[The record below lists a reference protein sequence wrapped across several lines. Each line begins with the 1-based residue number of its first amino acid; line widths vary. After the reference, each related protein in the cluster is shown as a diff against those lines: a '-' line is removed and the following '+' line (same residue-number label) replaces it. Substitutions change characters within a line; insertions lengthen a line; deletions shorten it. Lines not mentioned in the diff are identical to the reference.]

1 MGEDIGMAD
10 RVQPPLTRIQQKNR
24 DLILEGA
31 LSVFSV
37 NGFRGATIDQIAE
50 AAGLSKPNVL
60 YYFAS
65 KDDIHKTLLTTLL
78 DMWLAPMIR
87 IDPAGDPL
95 EEVMAYVRAKL
106 EMSRRFPRESRLFA
120 YEILQGAPHLTE
132 ILGGG
137 LRDMVDR
144 AAAILQ
150 GWMDGGRLAPMEPR
164 HLIFSI
170 WALTQHYADFDVQV
184 RAVLGPGHDPF
195 VGAEPFLD
203 NLYRTM
209 LRV

>member
-1 MGEDIGMAD
+1 MTEKTAP
-10 RVQPPLTRIQQKNR
+10 QLTRIQQKNR

-31 LSVFSV
+31 LSAFSM

-60 YYFAS
+60 YYFSS
-65 KDDIHKTLLTTLL
+65 KDEIHKTLLTALL
-78 DMWLAPMIR
+78 EMWLAPMLQ
-87 IDPAGDPL
+87 IDPNGDPMQ
-95 EEVMAYVRAKL
+95 EVLRYMRAKL
-106 EMSRRFPRESRLFA
+106 RMSQDYPRESRLFA

-132 ILGGG
+132 ILGGT
-137 LRDMVDR
+137 LRDIVDK
-144 AAAILQ
+144 AVETIW
-150 GWMDGGRLAPMEPR
+150 GWMDAGRLKPVDPH

-195 VGAEPFLD
+195 AEAEAYLE
-203 NLYRTM
+203 NLYRQM
-209 LRV
+209 LEI

>member
-95 EEVMAYVRAKL
+95 LGPLAHLAILTVAYGALARLAL
-106 EMSRRFPRESRLFA
+106 RRF
-120 YEILQGAPHLTE
+120 GA
-132 ILGGG
+132 
-137 LRDMVDR
+137 V
-144 AAAILQ
+144 
-150 GWMDGGRLAPMEPR
+150 
-164 HLIFSI
+164 
-170 WALTQHYADFDVQV
+170 
-184 RAVLGPGHDPF
+184 
-195 VGAEPFLD
+195 
-203 NLYRTM
+203 
-209 LRV
+209 

>member
-120 YEILQGAPHLTE
+120 YEILQG
-132 ILGGG
+132 
-137 LRDMVDR
+137 
-144 AAAILQ
+144 
-150 GWMDGGRLAPMEPR
+150 WMDEGRLAPVEPR

-184 RAVLGPGHDPF
+184 RAVLGPARDPF
-195 VGAEPFLD
+195 AGAEPFIEG
-203 NLYRTM
+203 LYRKM
-209 LRV
+209 LAV

>member
-1 MGEDIGMAD
+1 MAD
-10 RVQPPLTRIQQKNR
+10 HPEPPLTRIQQKNR
-24 DLILEGA
+24 DLILQGA

-65 KDDIHKTLLTTLL
+65 KDDIHKSLLTTLL

-87 IDPAGDPL
+87 IDPGGDPL

-106 EMSRRFPRESRLFA
+106 DMSRRYPRESRLFA

-132 ILGGG
+132 ILGGR
-137 LRDMVDR
+137 LRDIVDR

-150 GWMDGGRLAPMEPR
+150 GWMDDGHLAAMEPR

-184 RAVLGPGHDPF
+184 HAVLGPGHDPF
-195 VGAEPFLD
+195 DEAGPFLD
-203 NLYRTM
+203 NLFRKM
-209 LRV
+209 LGV

>member
-1 MGEDIGMAD
+1 MAD
-10 RVQPPLTRIQQKNR
+10 HPKPPLSRIQQKNR
-24 DLILEGA
+24 ELILKGA
-31 LSVFSV
+31 LAVFSA

-50 AAGLSKPNVL
+50 ASGLSKPNVL

-65 KDDIHKTLLTTLL
+65 KDEIHRTLLTTLL
-78 DMWLAPMIR
+78 DMWLAPMLR
-87 IDPAGDPL
+87 INPQGEPL
-95 EEVMAYVRAKL
+95 AEVLAYVQAKL

-120 YEILQGAPHLTE
+120 HEILQGAPHLSE

-137 LRDMVDR
+137 LREVVDG

-150 GWMDGGRLAPMEPR
+150 GWMEEGRLAPVEPR

-184 RAVLGPGHDPF
+184 RAVLGPSHDPL
-195 VGAEPFLD
+195 AEAGPFLD
-203 NLYRTM
+203 NLYRKM
-209 LRV
+209 LSV

>member
-1 MGEDIGMAD
+1 MAD
-10 RVQPPLTRIQQKNR
+10 QPDAPLTRIQQKNR

-31 LSVFSV
+31 LTAFSAS
-37 NGFRGATIDQIAE
+37 GFRGATVDQIAE

-65 KDDIHKTLLTTLL
+65 KDDIHKTLLTALL

-95 EEVMAYVRAKL
+95 PEVLGYVRAKL

-132 ILGGG
+132 ILGGS
-137 LRDMVDR
+137 LREIVDT
-144 AAAILQ
+144 AAAILRS
-150 GWMDGGRLAPMEPR
+150 WMDQGRLARVDPH

-195 VGAEPFLD
+195 VEAEPFLEG
-203 NLYRTM
+203 LYRKM
-209 LRV
+209 LAV

>member
-1 MGEDIGMAD
+1 MAD
-10 RVQPPLTRIQQKNR
+10 HTEPPLSRIQQKNR
-24 DLILEGA
+24 ELILKGA
-31 LSVFSV
+31 LTVFSA

-65 KDDIHKTLLTTLL
+65 KDEIHRTLLTTLL
-78 DMWLAPMIR
+78 DMWLAPMLR
-87 IDPAGDPL
+87 INPRGEPL
-95 EEVMAYVRAKL
+95 AEVLAYVQAKL

-120 YEILQGAPHLTE
+120 HEILQGAPHLTE

-137 LRDMVDR
+137 LREVVDG

-150 GWMDGGRLAPMEPR
+150 GWMDERRLAPVEPR

-184 RAVLGPGHDPF
+184 RAVLGPSHDPL
-195 VGAEPFLD
+195 AEAGPFLD
-203 NLYRTM
+203 NLYRKM
-209 LRV
+209 LSV